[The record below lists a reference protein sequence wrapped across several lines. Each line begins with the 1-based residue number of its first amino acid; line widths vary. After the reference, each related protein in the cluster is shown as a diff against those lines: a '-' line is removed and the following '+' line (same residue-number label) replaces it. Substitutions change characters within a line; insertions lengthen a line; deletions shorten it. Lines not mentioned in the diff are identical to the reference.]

1 MLDYVPAIVPRVG
14 DIISTILQMT
24 TFGVLCFCLTRRTQW
39 VSTWSKLPFAQWL
52 VLVIYADSAA
62 FVFATSI
69 ITHGFGINS
78 SRQVCEG
85 GIILCLVCYM
95 STKII
100 MYYFL
105 VERAY
110 IVGGSRKPRH
120 KTKLW
125 LFNCIFMILPYTIFV
140 IMNFI
145 WRITYINDEGVCI
158 IGMQKIAMMP
168 LIIFEVIVN
177 VYLTLLFIIPL
188 RGLHSYQTNANP
200 VLKRMAFRSF
210 IGSCAT
216 LTTSVINLTILMV
229 MKGEPGWICL
239 MCCNADILFCVV
251 VLHWVTSK
259 EQKEESAARSGI
271 ATGSKPANGT
281 IGSHMSRSRR
291 VSITEVELEMDKQ
304 KGSITSNSSA
314 IRPDSAL
321 NQHLDRQTTITTEIK
336 SVAPQGVYQRY
347 RSEWDSEPKK
357 GQKEDEVELRNIRVQ
372 TVQTREVEVDG
383 DRSLSHSAGASTD
396 GDGDDWSRRG
406 VVVERI
412 V

>member
-1 MLDYVPAIVPRVG
+1 
-14 DIISTILQMT
+14 
-24 TFGVLCFCLTRRTQW
+24 
-39 VSTWSKLPFAQWL
+39 
-52 VLVIYADSAA
+52 
-62 FVFATSI
+62 
-69 ITHGFGINS
+69 
-78 SRQVCEG
+78 
-85 GIILCLVCYM
+85 
-95 STKII
+95 
-100 MYYFL
+100 
-105 VERAY
+105 
-110 IVGGSRKPRH
+110 
-120 KTKLW
+120 
-125 LFNCIFMILPYTIFV
+125 
-140 IMNFI
+140 
-145 WRITYINDEGVCI
+145 
-158 IGMQKIAMMP
+158 MQKIAMMP

-291 VSITEVELEMDKQ
+291 VSITAVELEMEKQ
-304 KGSITSNSSA
+304 KGSINSNSSV

-321 NQHLDRQTTITTEIK
+321 NQHLGRQTTITTEIK
-336 SVAPQGVYQRY
+336 SVAPQGSYQRY

-372 TVQTREVEVDG
+372 TVQTREVEVDRE
-383 DRSLSHSAGASTD
+383 RSLSHSAGASTD